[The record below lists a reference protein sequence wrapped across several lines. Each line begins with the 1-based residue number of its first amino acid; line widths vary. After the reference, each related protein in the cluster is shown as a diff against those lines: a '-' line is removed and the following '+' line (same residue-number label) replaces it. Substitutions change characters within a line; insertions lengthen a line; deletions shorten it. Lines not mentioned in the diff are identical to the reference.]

1 MLLSEEEQ
9 KKKRELW
16 EAENREWLDERE
28 RKRKE
33 RESNQHTTRKRQK
46 RQVYRS
52 IEITRCA

>member
-46 RQVYRS
+46 RQVCRS
-52 IEITRCA
+52 IEIT